1 MRKDG
6 RAAGDLRPMI
16 IERGVFKHA
25 EGSALIKVG
34 DTHVL
39 CSATVEEKIPPF
51 MKGKGKGWVTAE
63 YSMLPRATHTR
74 NQRDRKG
81 ASGRVME
88 IQRLIGRS
96 LRCIVE
102 PSLLGERTITVDCDV
117 IQADGG
123 TRCAS
128 ITGAYVALADAVS
141 WLLAKER
148 IARSPIK
155 DQVAAISVGIVQG
168 AVTLDL
174 AYEEDSSAEVDM
186 NIVMTGAGLFVE
198 VQGTAET
205 HPFGVEDMNAMMGLS
220 RVGLLKIFEKQR
232 EVAGS

>member
-6 RAAGDLRPMI
+6 RGPDELRPMT

-25 EGSALIKVG
+25 EGSALIKMG

-39 CSATVEEKIPPF
+39 CSATVEEKAPPF
-51 MKGKGKGWVTAE
+51 MKDKGKGWVTAE

-74 NQRDRKG
+74 TQRERKG
-81 ASGRVME
+81 LNGRVME

-96 LRCIVE
+96 LRCIIE
-102 PSLLGERTITVDCDV
+102 PALLGERTITVDCDV

-128 ITGAYVALADAVS
+128 ITGAYIALSDAVA
-141 WLLAKER
+141 WLMAKER

-168 AVTLDL
+168 SVTLDL

-186 NIVMTGAGLFVE
+186 NIVMTGGGLLVE

-205 HPFGVEDMNAMMGLS
+205 HPFGFEDMTAMMNVS

-232 EVAGS
+232 EVTGL

>member
-1 MRKDG
+1 MT
-6 RAAGDLRPMI
+6 

-25 EGSALIKVG
+25 EGSALIKMG

-39 CSATVEEKIPPF
+39 CSATVEEKAPPF
-51 MKGKGKGWVTAE
+51 MKDKGKGWVTAE

-74 NQRDRKG
+74 TPRERKG
-81 ASGRVME
+81 LNGRVME

-96 LRCIVE
+96 LRCIIE
-102 PSLLGERTITVDCDV
+102 PALLGERTITVDCDV

-128 ITGAYVALADAVS
+128 ITGAYVALSDAVS
-141 WLLAKER
+141 WLMAKER

-168 AVTLDL
+168 SVTLDL

-186 NIVMTGAGLFVE
+186 NIVMTGAGLLVE

-205 HPFGVEDMNAMMGLS
+205 HPFGFEDMTAMMNVSRAGLS
-220 RVGLLKIFEKQR
+220 KIFEKQR
-232 EVAGS
+232 EITGV

>member
-6 RAAGDLRPMI
+6 RGADELRPMT

-25 EGSALIKVG
+25 EGSALIKMG

-39 CSATVEEKIPPF
+39 CSATVEEKAPPF
-51 MKGKGKGWVTAE
+51 MKDKGKGWVTAE

-74 NQRDRKG
+74 TPRERKG
-81 ASGRVME
+81 LNGRVME

-96 LRCIVE
+96 LRCIIE
-102 PSLLGERTITVDCDV
+102 PALLGERTITVDCDV

-128 ITGAYVALADAVS
+128 ITGAYIALSDAVA
-141 WLLAKER
+141 WLMAKER

-168 AVTLDL
+168 SVTLDL

-186 NIVMTGAGLFVE
+186 NIVMTGGGLLVE

-205 HPFGVEDMNAMMGLS
+205 HPFGFEDMTAMMNVSRAGLS
-220 RVGLLKIFEKQR
+220 KIFEKQR
-232 EVAGS
+232 EVTGA

>member
-6 RAAGDLRPMI
+6 RRADELRPMT
-16 IERGVFKHA
+16 IERGVLKYA
-25 EGSALIKVG
+25 EGSALIKAG

-39 CSATVEEKIPPF
+39 CSATVEEKAPPF
-51 MKGKGKGWVTAE
+51 MKDKGKGWVTAE

-74 NQRDRKG
+74 TQRERKG
-81 ASGRVME
+81 LNGRAME

-96 LRCIVE
+96 LRTVTE
-102 PSLLGERTITVDCDV
+102 LALLGERTITVDCDV

-128 ITGAYVALADAVS
+128 VTGAFVALSDAVS
-141 WLLAKER
+141 WLIAKER

-155 DQVAAISVGIVQG
+155 DQVAAVSVGIAQG
-168 AVTLDL
+168 SVALDL
-174 AYEEDSSAEVDM
+174 TYEEDSSAEVDM

-205 HPFGVEDMNAMMGLS
+205 HPFGSEEMEAMMSLAKA
-220 RVGLLKIFEKQR
+220 GLLKIFEKQK
-232 EVAGS
+232 EITAP

>member
-1 MRKDG
+1 
-6 RAAGDLRPMI
+6 
-16 IERGVFKHA
+16 
-25 EGSALIKVG
+25 
-34 DTHVL
+34 
-39 CSATVEEKIPPF
+39 VEEKIPPF
-51 MKGKGKGWVTAE
+51 MKGKGKGWITAE

-74 NQRDRKG
+74 TQRERKG
-81 ASGRVME
+81 LNGRAME

-128 ITGAYVALADAVS
+128 ITGAFVALSDAVS
-141 WLLAKER
+141 WLLANER

-155 DQVAAISVGIVQG
+155 DQVAAVSVGIGQG
-168 AVTLDL
+168 GVLLDL
-174 AYEEDSSAEVDM
+174 TYEEDSSAEVDM
-186 NIVMTGAGLFVE
+186 NIVMTASGLFVE

-205 HPFGVEDMNAMMGLS
+205 HPFGSEDMTAMMNLS
-220 RVGLLKIFEKQR
+220 RAGLLKIFERQR
-232 EVAGS
+232 GGAGS

>member
-6 RAAGDLRPMI
+6 RRADELRPII

-51 MKGKGKGWVTAE
+51 MKGKGKGWITAE

-74 NQRDRKG
+74 TQRERKG
-81 ASGRVME
+81 LNGRAME

-96 LRCIVE
+96 LRCIIE

-117 IQADGG
+117 MQADGG

-128 ITGAYVALADAVS
+128 ITGAFVALSDAVS
-141 WLLAKER
+141 WLLARER

-155 DQVAAISVGIVQG
+155 DQVAAVSVGITQG
-168 AVTLDL
+168 AVILDL
-174 AYEEDSSAEVDM
+174 TYEEDSSAEVDM
-186 NIVMTGAGLFVE
+186 NIVMTGGGLFVE

-205 HPFGVEDMNAMMGLS
+205 QPFGTEDMNAMMNLS
-220 RVGLLKIFEKQR
+220 RAGLLKIFEKQK
-232 EVAGS
+232 EVTGL

>member
-6 RAAGDLRPMI
+6 RGADELRPMI

-39 CSATVEEKIPPF
+39 CSASVEEKTPPF
-51 MKGKGKGWVTAE
+51 MKDKGKGWVTAE

-81 ASGRVME
+81 ASGRTME

-96 LRCIVE
+96 LRAIVE

-128 ITGAYVALADAVS
+128 ITGAYVALSEAVT
-141 WLLAKER
+141 WLLGKER

-155 DQVAAISVGIVQG
+155 DQVAAISVGISQG
-168 AVTLDL
+168 DVVLDL
-174 AYEEDSSAEVDM
+174 TYEEDSSAEVDM
-186 NIVMTGAGLFVE
+186 NIVMTGGGLFVE

-205 HPFGVEDMNAMMGLS
+205 HPFGADEMNAMMNLS
-220 RVGLLKIFEKQR
+220 RAGLLKIFERQR
-232 EVAGS
+232 DGAGL

>member
-6 RAAGDLRPMI
+6 RGSDELRPMT

-25 EGSALIKVG
+25 EGSALIKMG

-39 CSATVEEKIPPF
+39 CSATVEEKAPPF
-51 MKGKGKGWVTAE
+51 MKDKGKGWITAE

-74 NQRDRKG
+74 TQRERKG
-81 ASGRVME
+81 LNGRVME

-96 LRCIVE
+96 LRCIIE
-102 PSLLGERTITVDCDV
+102 PALLGERTITVDCDV

-128 ITGAYVALADAVS
+128 ITGAYIALSDAVA
-141 WLLAKER
+141 WLMAKER

-168 AVTLDL
+168 SVTLDL

-186 NIVMTGAGLFVE
+186 NIVMTGGGLLVE

-205 HPFGVEDMNAMMGLS
+205 HPFGFEDMTAMMNVS

-232 EVAGS
+232 EVTGS

>member
-1 MRKDG
+1 LRKDG
-6 RAAGDLRPMI
+6 RRADELRPII

-51 MKGKGKGWVTAE
+51 MKGKGKGWITAE

-74 NQRDRKG
+74 TQRERKG
-81 ASGRVME
+81 LNGRAME

-96 LRCIVE
+96 LRCIIE

-117 IQADGG
+117 MQADGG

-128 ITGAYVALADAVS
+128 ITGAFVALSDAVS
-141 WLLAKER
+141 WLLARER

-155 DQVAAISVGIVQG
+155 DQVAAVSVGITQG
-168 AVTLDL
+168 AVILDL
-174 AYEEDSSAEVDM
+174 TYEEDSSAEVDM
-186 NIVMTGAGLFVE
+186 NIVMTGGGLFVE

-205 HPFGVEDMNAMMGLS
+205 QPFGTEDMNAMMNLS
-220 RVGLLKIFEKQR
+220 RAGLLKIFEKQK
-232 EVAGS
+232 EVTGL